1 MAGHDYEIGKGLNMI
16 VRNLVFVL
24 ILCVIGST
32 ADAHGPEQGPNG
44 GEMQDL
50 AGSHVELVAK
60 DNEIV
65 VYLFDVENKPMPA
78 QGVVAT
84 ATLLAQGKQEI
95 VTLQP
100 AEGNVMRGRG
110 AFMAQPGL
118 KVVVSLTLP
127 GQRPQ
132 LGRYA
137 PVG

>member
-1 MAGHDYEIGKGLNMI
+1 MAGHVYEIGKGLNMI

-24 ILCVIGST
+24 ILCAIVAN
-32 ADAHGPEQGPNG
+32 ADAHGPKRGPNG
-44 GEMQDL
+44 GEIQDL
-50 AGSHVELVAK
+50 AGSHVELVAQ

-65 VYLFDVENKPMPA
+65 VYLFDAENKPMPA
-78 QGVVAT
+78 QGVIAT
-84 ATLLAQGKQEI
+84 ATVLAQGKQEI

-100 AEGNVMRGRG
+100 AKGNEMRGRG

>member
-1 MAGHDYEIGKGLNMI
+1 MVKG
-16 VRNLVFVL
+16 
-24 ILCVIGST
+24 
-32 ADAHGPEQGPNG
+32 QGPVRYPVRRALHQGHGLIMVNR
-44 GEMQDL
+44 
-50 AGSHVELVAK
+50 STKH
-60 DNEIV
+60 EIS
-65 VYLFDVENKPMPA
+65 DSPA

-84 ATLLAQGKQEI
+84 ATVLAQGKQEI

-100 AEGNVMRGRG
+100 AAGNVMRGRG

-137 PVG
+137 PFG